1 MNQHQNNNWNKSTP
15 NGSQGKPQPFTT
27 AWIVMWLAL
36 LLEGIKNIVAGFTST
51 DRQIAVPTR
60 SPMVGDR
67 RSLTGYINTGLHK
80 VERMR
85 RSSAIARQYSKSL
98 ETIKLTQRIIRQT
111 PRKARYIYK
120 DYNALLDDA
129 RKRVKLL
136 YEQIKVTEGHIKG
149 YDPHALEE
157 EIERWERHATT
168 GNTEVTGI
176 VHSRRE
182 LLETIRS
189 FDERVELLAS
199 RLGSIGA
206 ALEVNHMRVLTIS
219 EHTAL
224 QYDDD
229 SLQRRMDEASEQ
241 LSLLKETLREMGR
254 P

>member
-1 MNQHQNNNWNKSTP
+1 MNQQQNNNWNKSTP
-15 NGSQGKPQPFTT
+15 NGGPGGPQPFTT
-27 AWIVMWLAL
+27 AWIAMWMTM
-36 LLEGIKNIVAGFTST
+36 LLEGIKNMVGGFTSA
-51 DRQIAVPTR
+51 DRQISVPPR

-85 RSSAIARQYSKSL
+85 RSSAITRQYSKAL

-129 RKRVKLL
+129 RKRVRLL
-136 YEQIKVTEGHIKG
+136 YEQIKSTEGHIKG

-157 EIERWERHATT
+157 EIERWERHARD
-168 GNTEVTGI
+168 GNADVNGI
-176 VHSRRE
+176 VGSRRE

-199 RLGSIGA
+199 RLGSLAA
-206 ALEVNHMRVLTIS
+206 ALQVNHMRVLSIS
-219 EHTAL
+219 EHTML
-224 QYDDD
+224 QYDDA

-241 LSLLKETLREMGR
+241 LSLLKETLREMGG
-254 P
+254 